1 MHYLITGASGFIG
14 RTLCQRLVEQGHEV
28 SAVSRSGTDVA
39 VAQNILVN
47 DLLDAGRLALCMQGV
62 DVVVHL
68 AARAH
73 VHGDDEAVDAVAEF
87 RRANVTLTETVATCA
102 RDAGVKRVVLISSIG
117 VNGNAT
123 SGSPFT
129 ESDLPCPVENY
140 TRSKLEAEGVLRRV
154 LNNSRTVYVVLRPP
168 LVYGPGCKG
177 SFLKL
182 LQLVKAAPILP
193 FGTFRKLR
201 SFIYVENL
209 VDAIMLAST
218 TQSVEGRVLLVSDG
232 EDISLAQLMRE
243 LARAMGRSERV
254 IVGFPSSWLIML
266 ARLVGKQHLLDKM
279 TGELQVDSS
288 QFVRLTGWIPRYSL
302 EQGLQITAEW
312 YCARHT

>member
-14 RTLCQRLVEQGHEV
+14 RTLCQHLVEQEHEV
-28 SAVSRSGTDVA
+28 SAVSRSGTDVPG
-39 VAQNILVN
+39 VHNILVN
-47 DLLDAGRLALCMQGV
+47 DLLDADRLTRCMQGV

-73 VHGDDEAVDAVAEF
+73 VHGDEAVDAAAEF
-87 RRANVTLTETVATCA
+87 RRANVTLTEAVATCA
-102 RDAGVKRVVLISSIG
+102 RDSGVKRVVFISSIG
-117 VNGNAT
+117 VNGKAT

-140 TRSKLEAEGVLRRV
+140 TRSKLEAEGVLQRV
-154 LNNSRTVYVVLRPP
+154 LKNSRTAYVVLRPP

-193 FGTFRKLR
+193 FGTFGKPR
-201 SFIYVENL
+201 SFLYVENL
-209 VDAIMLAST
+209 VDAIILAST
-218 TQSVEGRVLLVSDG
+218 AQSLEGRVLLVSDG
-232 EDISLAQLMRE
+232 ADISLAQLMRE
-243 LARAMGRSERV
+243 LARAMGKDERV
-254 IVGFPSSWLIML
+254 VVDFPTSWLVML
-266 ARLVGKQHLLDKM
+266 ARLAGKQHLLDKM

-288 QFVRLTGWIPRYSL
+288 QFSHLAGWVPRYSL
-302 EQGLQITAEW
+302 QQGLQITAEW

>member
-1 MHYLITGASGFIG
+1 MHYLITGANGFIG
-14 RTLCQRLVEQGHEV
+14 RILCQRLVEQGHEV
-28 SAVSRSGTDVA
+28 SAVSRSGTDVIGA
-39 VAQNILVN
+39 HNILVN
-47 DLLDAGRLALCMQGV
+47 DLLDANRLALCMQGV

-68 AARAH
+68 AGRAH
-73 VHGDDEAVDAVAEF
+73 VFNDSAVDPMAEF
-87 RRANVTLTETVATCA
+87 RQANVAVTETVATCA
-102 RDAGVKRVVLISSIG
+102 RDSGVKRVVFMSSIG

-140 TRSKLEAEGVLRRV
+140 TRSKLEAEGVLQHV
-154 LNNSRTVYVVLRPP
+154 LSNSQTAYVVLRPP

-182 LQLVKAAPILP
+182 LQLVKAAPVLP

-209 VDAIMLAST
+209 VDAIMMAST
-218 TQSVEGRVLLVSDG
+218 ARSVEGKVLLVSDG

-243 LARAMGRSERV
+243 LARGMGKDERV
-254 IVGFPSSWLIML
+254 VVSFPSSLLSML
-266 ARLVGKQHLLDKM
+266 ARLVGKQHLLGKM
-279 TGELQVDSS
+279 AGELRVNSS
-288 QFVRLTGWIPRYSL
+288 QFVQLTGWTPHYSL
-302 EQGLQITAEW
+302 QQGLRITAEW
-312 YCARHT
+312 YRTRHT